1 MKALKQCCNV
11 AKVMTDRAHAH
22 CKSTGDVPVSV
33 RHYFHRSIFQGRTL
47 FWFTPTLR
55 VWTPP
60 MLSRFGSFNCGEEE
74 RLLTVNFLASLAVG
88 VVVAIASHSDP
99 FPSSIKRAMP
109 KKGAQMKGGQKS
121 TGQLSR
127 RLKFCSD

>member
-1 MKALKQCCNV
+1 M
-11 AKVMTDRAHAH
+11 
-22 CKSTGDVPVSV
+22 
-33 RHYFHRSIFQGRTL
+33 

-109 KKGAQMKGGQKS
+109 KKGAQMKGRAEIDRTLNPSMCRGRKIMK
-121 TGQLSR
+121 
-127 RLKFCSD
+127 RLIYGGKK

>member
-1 MKALKQCCNV
+1 MDTAN
-11 AKVMTDRAHAH
+11 AF
-22 CKSTGDVPVSV
+22 S
-33 RHYFHRSIFQGRTL
+33 
-47 FWFTPTLR
+47 FWIIQL
-55 VWTPP
+55 
-60 MLSRFGSFNCGEEE
+60 GEEE

-127 RLKFCSD
+127 RLKILLGLIFFF